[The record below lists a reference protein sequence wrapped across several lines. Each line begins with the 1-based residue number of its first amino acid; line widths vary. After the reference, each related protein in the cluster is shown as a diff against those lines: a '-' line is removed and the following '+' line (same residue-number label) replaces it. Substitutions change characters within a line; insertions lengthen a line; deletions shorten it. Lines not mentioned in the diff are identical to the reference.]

1 MAGSPPLR
9 SSSFVGGFVKSE
21 HAVTSA
27 IRSAK
32 SSDFESRRLVV
43 PNVQELLSKDE
54 RKAAQFAVKIR
65 RVSFVRVQISKPSKQ
80 GPWFFVLSF
89 PLFRLS
95 RSDNLPRSRY
105 FACGGRRRRG
115 AVICTVYCTRAPG
128 DVAQLGEHLLCK
140 QGVSG
145 SIPLSSTITSR
156 LACSI
161 CKASDVCL
169 RLSLRGRWR
178 LNLEQECSSRL
189 RARSDNVAIRFAQR
203 FLTTE

>member
-1 MAGSPPLR
+1 VAGSPPLR

-43 PNVQELLSKDE
+43 PKAQGLSLKDE

-65 RVSFVRVQISKPSKQ
+65 RVSFVRVQTSKPSKQ

-105 FACGGRRRRG
+105 FACGGRRRPPAQREKG
-115 AVICTVYCTRAPG
+115 SAVICTVYCTRAPG

-145 SIPLSSTITSR
+145 SSPLISTST
-156 LACSI
+156 
-161 CKASDVCL
+161 
-169 RLSLRGRWR
+169 
-178 LNLEQECSSRL
+178 
-189 RARSDNVAIRFAQR
+189 
-203 FLTTE
+203 LTTE

>member
-9 SSSFVGGFVKSE
+9 SFSFVGGFVKSE
-21 HAVTSA
+21 LAATSA

-32 SSDFESRRLVV
+32 SSDSESRRLVV
-43 PNVQELLSKDE
+43 PNVQELSSKDE

-80 GPWFFVLSF
+80 GPKFFVLSF

-95 RSDNLPRSRY
+95 RSDNLPR
-105 FACGGRRRRG
+105 RRASHAEGDAGEVSLIARF
-115 AVICTVYCTRAPG
+115 VCRAPG

-145 SIPLSSTITSR
+145 SNPLISTST
-156 LACSI
+156 
-161 CKASDVCL
+161 
-169 RLSLRGRWR
+169 
-178 LNLEQECSSRL
+178 
-189 RARSDNVAIRFAQR
+189 
-203 FLTTE
+203 LTTE

>member
-1 MAGSPPLR
+1 LLEAR
-9 SSSFVGGFVKSE
+9 QVRVF
-21 HAVTSA
+21 AVTSV

-43 PNVQELLSKDE
+43 PNAQGLLSKDE

-95 RSDNLPRSRY
+95 RSDNLPR
-105 FACGGRRRRG
+105 RRSSHAEGDAGEASLIR
-115 AVICTVYCTRAPG
+115 TVHCARAPG

-145 SIPLSSTITSR
+145 SSPLISTST
-156 LACSI
+156 
-161 CKASDVCL
+161 
-169 RLSLRGRWR
+169 
-178 LNLEQECSSRL
+178 
-189 RARSDNVAIRFAQR
+189 
-203 FLTTE
+203 LTTE